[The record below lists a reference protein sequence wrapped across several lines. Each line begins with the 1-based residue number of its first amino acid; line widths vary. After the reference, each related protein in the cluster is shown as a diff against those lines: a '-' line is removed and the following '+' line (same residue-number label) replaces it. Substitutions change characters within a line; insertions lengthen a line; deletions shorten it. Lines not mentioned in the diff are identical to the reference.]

1 MPNYQDNAPQ
11 GYMGDW
17 SRGAPLGRASHKPE
31 TETAEALE
39 GSAQLMEAYANRAE
53 RRKEE
58 RPADGFKVSCWQA
71 AAADFRNRAAEYR
84 ARIPAAKA
92 MKAYAPKVTLQ
103 RVRLDSGGY
112 DHCGAYW
119 GIGQPLYWA
128 ATDDGQLD
136 ETFRAASRDAAKAHV
151 RETIPA
157 ATFYR

>member
-1 MPNYQDNAPQ
+1 M
-11 GYMGDW
+11 
-17 SRGAPLGRASHKPE
+17 PE

-53 RRKEE
+53 RQKEN
-58 RPADGFKVSCWQA
+58 RPADGWKVSCWQMA
-71 AAADFRNRAAEYR
+71 ATDFRQKAAEYR

-92 MKAYAPKVTLQ
+92 MVAYAPKVTLQ

-119 GIGQPLYWA
+119 GIGSPLYWA

-136 ETFRAASRDAAKAHV
+136 ETFRASSRDAAKAHV
-151 RETIPA
+151 RESIPH
-157 ATFYR
+157 ATFYN